1 MDDRV
6 WILGVPLSSV
16 TADQALAQLSVW
28 LREDKT
34 RLVFTPNAEI
44 IALAQDNPELK
55 AALTAADLT
64 VPDGIGVVWAA
75 RQLGTPL
82 KERVPGID
90 LLERLLALA
99 AAEGYTVYFFGGR
112 PGVAAEAA
120 QRAQARYDNLLVVGT
135 HHGYFD
141 PGEEGQIL
149 VQLQALQPDILVL
162 ALGAP
167 KQELWLTRY
176 VNRLPVKVAL
186 GVGGSLD
193 VMAGQVKRAPLL
205 WQRLGLEWLYRI
217 VTDPRRLK
225 RAWQLPRFVGMVL
238 KARRPGTE

>member
-1 MDDRV
+1 L
-6 WILGVPLSSV
+6 ILGVPLSSV

-120 QRAQARYDNLLVVGT
+120 QRVQARYDNLLVVGT

-141 PGEEGQIL
+141 PGEEEQIL
-149 VQLQALQPDILVL
+149 VSFKLC
-162 ALGAP
+162 
-167 KQELWLTRY
+167 
-176 VNRLPVKVAL
+176 
-186 GVGGSLD
+186 S
-193 VMAGQVKRAPLL
+193 
-205 WQRLGLEWLYRI
+205 RI
-217 VTDPRRLK
+217 S
-225 RAWQLPRFVGMVL
+225 
-238 KARRPGTE
+238 